1 MSELNYQSNFRLIF
15 EKIVFPLIPQMEI
28 EMDNEFKDST
38 NFYVKD
44 LNNTYDQC
52 NSFYERKKVELKK
65 IFYGDKFSLSD
76 ERNLLFDIHKVAS
89 ISCYSLIKHKIFSFD
104 ENNALQF
111 IKERKIEDTTWIINN
126 ALVNYKLAFH
136 VSVSMIYYKLLYD
149 ADKQLNTKLADAIKS
164 QKRLSLY
171 KTRTGHES
179 FANSIIL
186 DLAKRDMHKRSFDYF
201 LYSAI
206 LFQLEEYNK
215 EFFKKF

>member
-1 MSELNYQSNFRLIF
+1 MSENDLPNNYRLIF
-15 EKIVFPLIPQMEI
+15 ESIVIPLIPQMEA
-28 EMDNEFKDST
+28 EVDNEFKDST
-38 NFYVKD
+38 GFRIKD
-44 LNNTYDQC
+44 LNNIYTQC
-52 NSFYERKKVELKK
+52 KSFYERKKVELKK
-65 IFYGDKFSLSD
+65 IFYGDKFSLID
-76 ERNLLFDIHKVAS
+76 ERTLLFDIHKVAS
-89 ISCYSLIKHKIFSFD
+89 ISCYSLIKHKIFAFD
-104 ENNALQF
+104 DNSAFQF

-149 ADKQLNTKLADAIKS
+149 ANNQFNTLLTDAIKS

-186 DLAKRDMHKRSFDYF
+186 DLAKRDIHKRSFDYF
-201 LYSAI
+201 LYSTI

-215 EFFKKF
+215 EFFKKN